1 MKKFKR
7 FLEGADG
14 GTGDKKAYQAFFNKK
29 LKKFG
34 VTSPAGL
41 KDADKKKFYDEIDSE
56 WKSDDEEDGIEEY
69 IKSSGSRR
77 RCSGGDLRRKANKNK
92 VATEEDDEDC
102 EDDEE
107 EMEEAAGY
115 IVEHGYNSKQIEKAC
130 KKVGM
135 SPAEVG
141 DFFAVLEGK

>member
-1 MKKFKR
+1 MH
-7 FLEGADG
+7 
-14 GTGDKKAYQAFFNKK
+14 
-29 LKKFG
+29 
-34 VTSPAGL
+34 
-41 KDADKKKFYDEIDSE
+41 DKKKFYDEIDSE

-69 IKSSGSRR
+69 IKYSGSRR

-107 EMEEAAGY
+107 EMEEAT
-115 IVEHGYNSKQIEKAC
+115 GYNSKQIEKAC